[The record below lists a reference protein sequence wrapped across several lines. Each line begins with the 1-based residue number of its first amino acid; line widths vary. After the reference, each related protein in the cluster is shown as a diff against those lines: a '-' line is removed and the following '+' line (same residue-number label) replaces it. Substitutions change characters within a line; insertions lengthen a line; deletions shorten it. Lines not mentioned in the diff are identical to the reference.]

1 MCIVGE
7 KAIIVAV
14 VGEPRILQNLK
25 EFYRI
30 LQNIMNLTESN
41 GPPNLKNSEELHGI
55 QINER
60 SKVLQEI
67 HSTDH
72 YEVFL

>member
-1 MCIVGE
+1 
-7 KAIIVAV
+7 
-14 VGEPRILQNLK
+14 
-25 EFYRI
+25 
-30 LQNIMNLTESN
+30 MNLTESN
-41 GPPNLKNSEELHGI
+41 RPPNLKNPEELHGI

>member
-1 MCIVGE
+1 
-7 KAIIVAV
+7 
-14 VGEPRILQNLK
+14 
-25 EFYRI
+25 
-30 LQNIMNLTESN
+30 MNLTESN
-41 GPPNLKNSEELHGI
+41 RPPNLKNSEELHGI